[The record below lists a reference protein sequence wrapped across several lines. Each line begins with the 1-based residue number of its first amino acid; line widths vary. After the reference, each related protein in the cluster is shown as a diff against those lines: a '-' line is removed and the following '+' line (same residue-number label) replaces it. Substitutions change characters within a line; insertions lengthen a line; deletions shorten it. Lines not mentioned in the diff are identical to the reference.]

1 MPKPGVGDKPEKG
14 KVRIAIG
21 AITIRTFVA
30 LVAKLLADVIRE
42 LTGWPTN

>member
-1 MPKPGVGDKPEKG
+1 MPKPGVGDEPEKG
-14 KVRIAIG
+14 KARKAIG
-21 AITIRTFVA
+21 EITIRTFVA